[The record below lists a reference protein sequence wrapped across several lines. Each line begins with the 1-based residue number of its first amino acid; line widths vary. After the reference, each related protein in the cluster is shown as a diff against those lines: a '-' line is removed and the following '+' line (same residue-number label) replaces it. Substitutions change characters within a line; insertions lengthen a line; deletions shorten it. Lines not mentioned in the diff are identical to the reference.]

1 MESRPKASAW
11 NRPATSSNSPGQKV
25 EARQE
30 TGLPLN
36 VWPELPSS
44 SSLEQ
49 SPSAAVSRNNTE
61 AEYSTPSKSVDRGVP
76 QKYGGSPNPR
86 ARQPSSENRPPRGE
100 GVFTRGNGFKN
111 AHPLEPPISQHKK
124 AASRSDTP
132 ASSSQSRASS
142 LQQQIAILRRLPSR
156 FYDLASL
163 QTAMR
168 DDAEATLAYIQSLL
182 IENEELK
189 CKLDATNEQLEF
201 EKVHLEKT
209 VEVYEELQ
217 SIARAKEYVLMQQIQ
232 RLNVSENSTK
242 SPLSEPITCIEV
254 GDEEGSSLLQGG
266 PSGESP
272 KLDPNAVSLLP

>member
-1 MESRPKASAW
+1 
-11 NRPATSSNSPGQKV
+11 
-25 EARQE
+25 
-30 TGLPLN
+30 
-36 VWPELPSS
+36 
-44 SSLEQ
+44 
-49 SPSAAVSRNNTE
+49 
-61 AEYSTPSKSVDRGVP
+61 
-76 QKYGGSPNPR
+76 
-86 ARQPSSENRPPRGE
+86 
-100 GVFTRGNGFKN
+100 
-111 AHPLEPPISQHKK
+111 
-124 AASRSDTP
+124 
-132 ASSSQSRASS
+132 
-142 LQQQIAILRRLPSR
+142 
-156 FYDLASL
+156 
-163 QTAMR
+163 MR

-232 RLNVSENSTK
+232 RLNVSENSPK